1 MITQYQLL
9 LEPHQPC
16 RTQQEWGY
24 RLYAAL
30 LEEVGNPIAADVH
43 QDSISPI
50 SQYIATLDGYP
61 CWTVNL
67 LNEEWEQAAGEVLQ
81 KKNDFFLKKDQL
93 SLVVRERRMRTIS
106 DVEGLFLKSGEQ
118 HKLQFQTPAA
128 FKSKGKYITLPT
140 QRLILQSLIKKWNG
154 CLVDCPIE
162 DTDGEG
168 LDALAVGLRV
178 TQFRLQNQTY
188 HLKGNHIP
196 GFIGSLVLENELS
209 GFHRKLADALLYF
222 SEFAGIGIKT
232 TLGMGG
238 VAHTRVKVNRR

>member
-1 MITQYQLL
+1 M
-9 LEPHQPC
+9 
-16 RTQQEWGY
+16 
-24 RLYAAL
+24 
-30 LEEVGNPIAADVH
+30 EEVGNPIAADVH

-67 LNEEWEQAAGEVLQ
+67 LNEEWEQAAGVVLQ

-93 SLVVRERRMRTIS
+93 SLGVRERRMRTIS

-128 FKSKGKYITLPT
+128 FKSKGKYVNLPT

-168 LDALAVGLRV
+168 LDALAAGLRV

-209 GFHRKLADALLYF
+209 GFHRELADALLYF
-222 SEFAGIGIKT
+222 AEFAGIGIKT

>member
-9 LEPHQPC
+9 LEPHQSC

-50 SQYIATLDGYP
+50 SQYISTLDGYP

-67 LNEEWEQAAGEVLQ
+67 LNEEWEQAAGAVLQ

-93 SLVVRERRMRTIS
+93 SLTVRERRMRTIS
-106 DVEGLFLKSGEQ
+106 DVEGLFLKSGER

-128 FKSKGKYITLPT
+128 FKSKGKYINLPT

-168 LDALAVGLRV
+168 LDALAAGLRV

-209 GFHRKLADALLYF
+209 GFHRELADALLYF
-222 SEFAGIGIKT
+222 AEFAGIGIKT

-238 VAHTRVKVNRR
+238 VAHTRVKINRR